1 MKYWSY
7 DPFCA
12 KMKVVDILSAFLP
25 FDRRL
30 AMPAGDTLP
39 DRARGAA
46 LFADISG
53 FTALTATLRHEL
65 GARRGAEEVIA
76 HIDSLYAT
84 LIEQV
89 HNYCGSIIGFSGD
102 AVTCWFDE
110 PAGGVPDAVERAA
123 TCAFELQVVM
133 ATRPAIVTPAG
144 ASIPLAIK
152 VAVAAGPAR
161 RFLVGDPDTYVI
173 EVLAGATLDRMAA
186 AEGLARRGEVIVAPE
201 VAARLGRAAPVLEW
215 REAAGDAYAVLG
227 SLTNRVSPSPPPEP
241 PPLEPDV
248 ARRWLLPPIYDHLRD
263 GAAEF
268 LSELRPAVSL
278 FARFSGIDYDADD
291 DAERKLDAFVR
302 RAQAVL
308 SHYDGYLLQI
318 TMGDKGSY
326 LYASFGAPIA
336 HEDDAARAAA
346 AALELRELPAALG
359 FLDPLRIGL
368 SSGLVHS
375 GAYGSSQRRTYGV
388 MGNQVNIS
396 SRLMSAAQP
405 GRILISRRVAEALP
419 AEFELDDL
427 PPITLKGVLEP
438 FPVAE
443 LRGRRAARR
452 ARVAYAPA
460 VMVGRDA
467 ERALLDDALGC
478 LAAGES
484 TTLLIEGAA
493 GMGKSLLMQDLT
505 AKAGEALPAARIL
518 IGGGDAVERSTPYYG
533 WRPVYERLFAPDGPF
548 DAAAR
553 EAFLDR
559 LDPAARSLA
568 PLLNSVLPLDLAD
581 NELTEA
587 MAGEARRENTQG
599 LLIDMLRAAT
609 AGAPLLLLFDDAQW
623 LDSVS
628 WSLALRARREVE
640 PLLLAM
646 VTRPPGEDAPPDYLE
661 LVAQPATRRIE
672 LGTLPLAVIDTLV
685 GRRLGGVSL
694 PPAVARLIHEKAE
707 GHPFFSEE
715 LAYALRDA
723 GLLRVDGGEARLA
736 PGADLEALGFPGTIQ
751 GVITSRIDRLPPSQQ
766 LTVKVA
772 SVIGRIFAVRVL
784 SGIYPVPGEET
795 QLRENLKRLER
806 LDITPQESPEPN
818 LAYLFKH
825 IVTQEI
831 VYGLM
836 TTAQR
841 RQLHRSAALWYEGA
855 AEGDTT
861 RALSL
866 LAHHW
871 RLAGDAGRAIDY
883 YERAGENAFRDY
895 ANLEAIRFLEQAL
908 ALSGQATPPAASAR
922 MARWRRLMGE
932 ARYRLTQVESSAADY
947 EAALALLGR
956 PASASAAARGLRL
969 GREMVVQLAHRAAP
983 GRLVGRAAPD
993 EAATLLE
1000 TARAYEGVAEIYYN
1014 QGDILGSFY
1023 CTMTA
1028 FNLAERAG
1036 PSAELARGYANMC
1049 ATLGGIGINGAADGY
1064 RERAVRLAPAVDD
1077 PARAWI
1083 QIPLSVHSLWTANW
1097 DRAEAEIG
1105 KALGIY
1111 SRLGEWRQWCVAAW
1125 VWPQVAQARGRLER
1139 AGELWAELYG
1149 VAERSHDTRHQVR
1162 ARGGHF
1168 FNALSLGRTSEA
1180 LAHLAEVDGI
1190 MADNPEMVAVEER
1203 VWHGMR
1209 AVAALG
1215 RGDGAGAAAEAREQ
1229 LAAIGRARFKF
1240 DLLEV
1245 FAAPAEVFLALW
1257 ERGEATAA
1265 EATAGERA
1273 LAGYAR
1279 TYAFAR
1285 PRALRL
1291 RGRHA
1296 WLAGNP
1302 AKARKQWE
1310 KSIAQAAALDMP
1322 YERALTL
1329 WAMGR
1334 YLDDPAAADEAG
1346 RLLAALGCDPSLI
1359 G

>member
-1 MKYWSY
+1 MM
-7 DPFCA
+7 DA
-12 KMKVVDILSAFLP
+12 LSAFLP
-25 FDRRL
+25 IDRRL
-30 AMPAGDTLP
+30 AMQAGQPLP
-39 DRARGAA
+39 DRVRGAA

-53 FTALTATLRHEL
+53 FTALTAALRHEL
-65 GARRGAEEVIA
+65 GARRGAEEVIT
-76 HIDSLYAT
+76 HVDSLYTA

-89 HNYCGSIIGFSGD
+89 HNYGGNIIGFSGD

-110 PAGGVPDAVERAA
+110 PAGQGAPGAVERATA
-123 TCAFELQVVM
+123 CAFELQAVM
-133 ATRPAIVTPAG
+133 ATRPAITTPAG

-161 RFLVGDPDTYVI
+161 RFLVGDPDAYVI

-201 VAARLGRAAPVLEW
+201 VAARLGRAARVLAR
-215 REAAGDAYAVLG
+215 READGDVYSVLG
-227 SLTNRVSPSPPPEP
+227 GLTGRVPPTPAPEP
-241 PPLEPDV
+241 PALEPDV
-248 ARRWLLPPIYDHLRD
+248 ARRWLLPPVYEHLCG

-278 FARFSGIDYDADD
+278 FARFSGIDYDAAD
-291 DAERKLDAFVR
+291 DAGHKLDAFVR

-308 SHYDGYLLQI
+308 SHYEGYLLQI

-326 LYASFGAPIA
+326 IYASFGAPIA
-336 HEDDAARAAA
+336 HENDPARAAA
-346 AALELRELPAALG
+346 AALELRELPATLG
-359 FLDPLRIGL
+359 YLHPLRVGL

-375 GAYGSSQRRTYGV
+375 GAYGSPQRRTYGV

-405 GRILISRRVAEALP
+405 GQILISRRVAEALP
-419 AEFELDDL
+419 AEFELSDL
-427 PPITLKGVLEP
+427 LPIALKGVLEP

-443 LRGRRAARR
+443 LRGRRAARTAR
-452 ARVAYAPA
+452 AAYAPA
-460 VMVGRDA
+460 VMVGRDT
-467 ERALLDDALGC
+467 ERALLDDAVER

-484 TTLLIEGAA
+484 LALFIEGAA
-493 GMGKSLLMQDLT
+493 GMGKSLLMQELV
-505 AKAGEALPAARIL
+505 AKAGKALPTAPVL
-518 IGGGDAVERSTPYYG
+518 IGSGDAVERSTPYYG
-533 WRPVYERLFAPDGPF
+533 WRPVFERLFAIDGRF

-553 EAFLDR
+553 EAFLAG
-559 LDPAARSLA
+559 LDPVARPLA
-568 PLLNSVLPLDLAD
+568 PLINSVLPLDLAD
-581 NELTEA
+581 NELTES
-587 MAGEARRENTQG
+587 MSGEARRENTQR
-599 LLIDMLRAAT
+599 LLIELLRGAT
-609 AGAPLLLLFDDAQW
+609 AGEPLVLLFDDAQW

-628 WSLALRARREVE
+628 WSLVIRARREVE
-640 PLLLAM
+640 PILVAM
-646 VTRPPGEDAPPDYLE
+646 VTRPPGEDPPPGYVE
-661 LVAQPATRRIE
+661 LAALPSTQRIE
-672 LGTLPLAVIDTLV
+672 LDALPPPAIEALV
-685 GRRLGGVSL
+685 VRRLGVGRL
-694 PPAVARLIHEKAE
+694 PPAITRLINEKAE

-723 GLLRVDGGEARLA
+723 GLLHVVDGEARLA
-736 PGADLEALGFPGTIQ
+736 PGADPEALGFPGTIQ

-772 SVIGRIFAVRVL
+772 SVIGRVFAVRVL
-784 SGIYPVPGEET
+784 SGIYPVPGEEP

-825 IVTQEI
+825 IVTQEV

-841 RQLHRSAALWYEGA
+841 RQLHHNAALWYENAG
-855 AEGDTT
+855 EGDTA

-871 RLAGDAGRAIDY
+871 RLAGDAERAISY

-895 ANLEAIRFLEQAL
+895 ANQEAIRFFGQAL
-908 ALSGQATPPAASAR
+908 ALSGEATAPAR
-922 MARWRRLMGE
+922 RARWRRLMGE
-932 ARYRLTQVESSAADY
+932 ARYRLTQVESSVADY
-947 EAALALLGR
+947 ESALALLGH
-956 PASASAAARGLRL
+956 PVSSSAAARGLRL
-969 GREMVVQLAHRAAP
+969 GRELLVQVAHRVAP
-983 GRLVGRAAPD
+983 NRLTGRAAPE
-993 EAATLLE
+993 EAAALLE

-1014 QGDILGSFY
+1014 LGDILGSFY

-1049 ATLGGIGINGAADGY
+1049 ATLGGVGINGPADSY

-1083 QIPLSVHSLWTANW
+1083 QIPLSIHSLWTANW
-1097 DRAEAEIG
+1097 DRSEAEIG
-1105 KALGIY
+1105 EALAIY

-1125 VWPQVAQARGRLER
+1125 VWPQVAQGRGELER
-1139 AGELWAELYG
+1139 ASGLWAELYA
-1149 VAERSHDTRHQVR
+1149 VAERSRDTRHQVR

-1168 FNALSLGRTSEA
+1168 FNALSLGRTDEA
-1180 LAHLAEVDGI
+1180 LAYLAEVDGI
-1190 MADNPEMVAVEER
+1190 MAENPEMVAVEER

-1209 AVAALG
+1209 ATAALG
-1215 RGDGAGAAAEAREQ
+1215 RGDGAAAADAAREQ
-1229 LAAIGRARFKF
+1229 LAAIDRSRFKF

-1257 ERGEATAA
+1257 ERGKATEGEAA
-1265 EATAGERA
+1265 AGERA

-1296 WLAGNP
+1296 WLVGKP
-1302 AKARKQWE
+1302 AEARKQWE
-1310 KSIAQAAALDMP
+1310 KSIAHAAALNMP

-1329 WAMGR
+1329 RAIGR
-1334 YLDDPAAADEAG
+1334 YLGEPTATAEAD
-1346 RLLAALGCDPSLI
+1346 RLLDALGCDVSVI
-1359 G
+1359 D